1 MPNETLSTKTEVV
14 DGIALTHVEPDGGA
28 SHANPIVF
36 VHGGC
41 HGAWCFAEWQGWFAA
56 RGWRNLALDWR
67 SHGSSAPME
76 QQQWLKR
83 PITAVAE
90 DIEVAVARLAET
102 TDTAPIVVGQSMGGL
117 ATLAY
122 AATAG
127 RSLAAIALM
136 APVLPGRFAPEPV
149 DLAIDMDQPWG
160 PPPLEVAHELFW
172 PRVNQEVAKT
182 YYARLQPESPTAAW
196 QATRWTAEVDV
207 AAVRAPALVVA
218 VGDDVLA
225 PADHVRALGRAL
237 GAYEIYRED
246 AGHCLSLDPVWKEVA
261 EQIEAWLLDV
271 VTGPQL

>member
-1 MPNETLSTKTEVV
+1 
-14 DGIALTHVEPDGGA
+14 
-28 SHANPIVF
+28 
-36 VHGGC
+36 
-41 HGAWCFAEWQGWFAA
+41 
-56 RGWRNLALDWR
+56 
-67 SHGSSAPME
+67 
-76 QQQWLKR
+76 
-83 PITAVAE
+83 
-90 DIEVAVARLAET
+90 
-102 TDTAPIVVGQSMGGL
+102 MGGL

-127 RSLAAIALM
+127 RDLAAIALM

-207 AAVRAPALVVA
+207 ATVRAPALVVA

-271 VTGPQL
+271 VTGP